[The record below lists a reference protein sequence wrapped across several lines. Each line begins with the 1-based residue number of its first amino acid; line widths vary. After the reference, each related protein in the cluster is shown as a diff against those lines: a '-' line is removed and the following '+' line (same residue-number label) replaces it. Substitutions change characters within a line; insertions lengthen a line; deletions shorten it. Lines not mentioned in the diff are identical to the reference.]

1 MVDAIRQLSIAQV
14 TLEMHIEVVQF
25 RLKQKWAIVCT
36 HKELLSDG
44 MEVCTRGSKGIVTVL
59 KVLSKP
65 DYTFGT

>member
-1 MVDAIRQLSIAQV
+1 MVVAIRQLSIAQV

-25 RLKQKWAIVCT
+25 RLKQKCIVCT